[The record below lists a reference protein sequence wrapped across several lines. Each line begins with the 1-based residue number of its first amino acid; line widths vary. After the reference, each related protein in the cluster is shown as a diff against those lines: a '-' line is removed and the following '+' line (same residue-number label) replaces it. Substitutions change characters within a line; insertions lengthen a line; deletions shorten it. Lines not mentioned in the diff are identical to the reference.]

1 MDKKSLVEILECA
14 RNDSYSWA
22 LYFFKIDRR
31 NNNPYTAY
39 KIRFKNGNYLPQY
52 AKALI
57 DMIIKCQLGKISE
70 VKDYTG
76 ENTKVSCDKI
86 GTNNELIKKQWNCFV
101 KDIANATDEKVKG
114 KYHGYV
120 LEGIPT
126 DNTKKTIDFLKLA
139 NPVIDLKNKRS
150 VVFSFDGD
158 NELDMLSDEVCKLY
172 MNVDCIVVDET
183 LYSFNY
189 KFEDLLNI
197 EKTMKKLKSKAVEEI
212 VSVDAFEN
220 REEFVRMAKA
230 YKSPRTF
237 ITLKKERIERIK
249 NKNERRKIASMLK
262 IDINDE
268 GKFILKDEEE
278 ASLLIRYLCFKVF
291 KDDETKE
298 LLEVNNVTLLSI

>member
-298 LLEVNNVTLLSI
+298 LLEANNVTLLSI